1 MQQRNQ
7 QGFTLAEVMIA
18 IAILGILSV
27 IAVPSY
33 LAYVERGHLANARA
47 ELLKINMQIK
57 TERVKNPKLTQADLD
72 TKIKNFTG
80 AADKTVSDHYEIS
93 LARPDKNSTFY
104 YLLALPTNEQHTKA
118 LLVVS
123 AGSTYQC
130 SNKKAAEDA
139 AKERATPGSDCKKV

>member
-104 YLLALPTNEQHTKA
+104 YLLALPTNEPHTKPGRA
-118 LLVVS
+118 DS
-123 AGSTYQC
+123 AGSGYQC

>member
-18 IAILGILSV
+18 IVILGILSV

-57 TERVKNPKLTQADLD
+57 TERVKNPDIKQAALD
-72 TKIKNFTG
+72 TKIKSFTD
-80 AADKTVSDHYEIS
+80 AADKTVSDYYTIS
-93 LARPDKNSTFY
+93 LARPDKNSAFY
-104 YLLALPTNEQHTKA
+104 YLSALPKSEQHTKA
-118 LLVVS
+118 LLVDS
-123 AGSTYQC
+123 AGSSYQC
-130 SNKKAAEDA
+130 SSKKAAEDA
-139 AKERATPGSDCKKV
+139 AKERAVPGKDCEKV

>member
-7 QGFTLAEVMIA
+7 QGFTLAEVMIT

-57 TERVKNPKLTQADLD
+57 TERVKNPNLTPSTLD
-72 TKIKNFTG
+72 TKIKTFTD
-80 AADKTVSDHYEIS
+80 AAEKTVSDHYTIS
-93 LARPDKNSTFY
+93 LARPDKDSSFY
-104 YLLALPTNEQHTKA
+104 YLLALPLHEHHTKA
-118 LLVVS
+118 LLLDS

-130 SNKKAAEDA
+130 SDKKAAEDA
-139 AKERATPGSDCKKV
+139 AKKRATPGSDCKKV